1 MLDYL
6 TDPLKSF
13 NRLGGASFVNLDPKN
28 LTYELRFSS
37 SPRNSKQ
44 YGLFKTDL
52 DWKTN
57 LIYSLFPILGPR
69 DKNAIEGGD
78 PGYFREGFVVVQKA
92 IDFALISVLS
102 NRSIDNVD
110 INLKRFPYPPYDDDK
125 FVAIIQALFPFI
137 IIISFIFTVILT
149 AKAIVYEKETGIK
162 EAMKLMGMKTWVYW
176 LSWYIKTFLL
186 LLPSL
191 LFMIIS
197 YKIKVELNSGGYA
210 SIINKTDPFL
220 FALFMFLYAS
230 SSITF
235 TFMCTTFFK
244 TANVAAAG
252 TGVIWFF
259 SYLPYIFISLRYE
272 KMSLLDK
279 VMALFVNNLALSE
292 GIQLIGM
299 FEGKGTGINFSNWTS
314 GISVD
319 DSFCMI
325 IVMGFMCFNTIFHM
339 IMTLYLDNTFPGK
352 YGIPRPLNY
361 PFRFLM
367 RKPKNLEID
376 VGMMN
381 GDQTNKDIS
390 TIRNMNANGADSSLS
405 EAFVED
411 ESIYA
416 SNKIGIAINNIS
428 KSFVQLGV
436 VKQAVR
442 NLNLNIYEGQISV
455 LLGHNGAGK
464 STTISMITGLCEPNN
479 GNILINDVDIVKNT
493 KEARKYLGYC
503 PQHNLLFD
511 DLTVYEH
518 LKFFSKLKE
527 NFDDTE
533 IDKMLEIINLS
544 DKKHALSR
552 TLSGGMK
559 RKLSVAIAFIGNS
572 KIVILDEPSSGM
584 DPQARHST
592 WSLLQKFK
600 KEYNTTI
607 LLTTHF
613 MDEVKTLNL
622 FLKFFICFKKI

>member
-1 MLDYL
+1 MLSYL
-6 TDPLKSF
+6 TDPLKSY
-13 NRLGGASFVNLDPKN
+13 NRLGGASFTNLDPKN
-28 LTYELRFSS
+28 VTYELRFSS

-44 YGLFKTDL
+44 FGLFKTDL

-69 DKNAIEGGD
+69 DKKSTEGGD

-102 NRSIDNVD
+102 NRSIDN
-110 INLKRFPYPPYDDDK
+110 IELNLKRFPYPPYDDDK

-149 AKAIVYEKETGIK
+149 AKGIVYEKETGIK
-162 EAMKLMGMKTWVYW
+162 EAMKLMGMKTWIYW

-197 YKIKVELNSGGYA
+197 YKIKVQLNNGGYA
-210 SIINKTDPFL
+210 SIIDKTDPLL
-220 FALFMFLYAS
+220 FAIFMILYAS

-272 KMSLLDK
+272 TMNLLDK
-279 VMALFVNNLALSE
+279 ILALFINNLALSE

-314 GISVD
+314 GLSVD
-319 DSFCMI
+319 DNFCMI
-325 IVMGFMCFNTIFHM
+325 IVMAFMCFNTFFYMVMAIYF
-339 IMTLYLDNTFPGK
+339 DNIFPGN
-352 YGIPRPLNY
+352 YGIARPWYY

-367 RKPKNLEID
+367 KKSNNLEVD

-381 GDQTNKDIS
+381 GNQADKDIS
-390 TIRNMNANGADSSLS
+390 TIRNIYANGNGTDSL
-405 EAFVED
+405 EALVED

-416 SNKIGIAINNIS
+416 SNKIGIKITNI
-428 KSFVQLGV
+428 KKFFVQSGV
-436 VKQAVR
+436 TKQAVK

-464 STTISMITGLCEPNN
+464 STTISMITGLCEPH
-479 GNILINDVDIVKNT
+479 GGSILIKDVDIVKNT
-493 KEARKYLGYC
+493 KEARKFLGYC

-527 NFDDTE
+527 NFDDKE
-533 IDKMLEIINLS
+533 IDSMLEIINLS

-600 KEYNTTI
+600 KENNTTI

-613 MDEVKTLNL
+613 MDEVKNL
-622 FLKFFICFKKI
+622 KIICYIT